1 MTFIIAEI
9 GVNHNNN
16 LEYSKKLIDFC
27 SSNNVNAVKFQTF
40 RAEKLAQKSTPKVL
54 YQKKNKNDKENHF
67 DMLKKLE
74 LSKQDHFILKK
85 YCEKKNIEFIST
97 PYDIESAKFLI
108 SLKLKTIKVASAD
121 LTDYFLHDFLSKTK
135 KKIILSTGMSNLKNI
150 KDTLSLYKNFHNNKI
165 SLLHC
170 VSNYPCSN
178 SSLNLNCIEILKKF
192 GHDVGFSDHSKD
204 HLSSSIAISK
214 GARIIEKH
222 ITLDNNLPGPDHKAS
237 LNLKDFKEF
246 LNQIKKTNTM
256 LGNFKKQIQEEE
268 KEMLKISRKSPY
280 YVGNFLKEK
289 KIQKKDIIMLRPFT
303 GFKFIDF
310 KKIINKKLKKNV
322 KKNQK
327 ISFKNFIKKR

>member
-135 KKIILSTGMSNLKNI
+135 KKLFYQQGCLI
-150 KDTLSLYKNFHNNKI
+150 
-165 SLLHC
+165 
-170 VSNYPCSN
+170 
-178 SSLNLNCIEILKKF
+178 
-192 GHDVGFSDHSKD
+192 
-204 HLSSSIAISK
+204 
-214 GARIIEKH
+214 
-222 ITLDNNLPGPDHKAS
+222 
-237 LNLKDFKEF
+237 
-246 LNQIKKTNTM
+246 
-256 LGNFKKQIQEEE
+256 
-268 KEMLKISRKSPY
+268 
-280 YVGNFLKEK
+280 
-289 KIQKKDIIMLRPFT
+289 
-303 GFKFIDF
+303 
-310 KKIINKKLKKNV
+310 
-322 KKNQK
+322 
-327 ISFKNFIKKR
+327 

>member
-27 SSNNVNAVKFQTF
+27 SSNNVDAVKFQTF
-40 RAEKLAQKSTPKVL
+40 KAEKLAQKNTPKVL
-54 YQKKNKNDKENHF
+54 YQKINKDDNENHF

-74 LSKQDHFILKK
+74 LSKKDHFILKK

-150 KDTLSLYKNFHNNKI
+150 KETLALYKKGFNNKI

-192 GHDVGFSDHSKD
+192 GYEIGFSDHSKD

-214 GARIIEKH
+214 GAKIIEKH
-222 ITLDNNLPGPDHKAS
+222 ITLDNNLPGPDHRTA

-246 LNQIKKTNTM
+246 LNQIKKTNIM
-256 LGNFKKQIQEEE
+256 LGNSAKQIQKEE

-280 YVGNFLKEK
+280 YVANFLKEK
-289 KIQKKDIIMLRPFT
+289 KLQKKDIIMLRPFT
-303 GFKFIDF
+303 GFKFLDF

-327 ISFKNFIKKR
+327 ISIKDFY

>member
-27 SSNNVNAVKFQTF
+27 ASQKVDAVKFQTF
-40 RAEKLAQKSTPKVL
+40 KAENLAQKYTPKVL
-54 YQKKNKNDKENHF
+54 YQKNNTNDNENHF

-74 LSKQDHFILKK
+74 LSKKDHFILKK
-85 YCEKKNIEFIST
+85 YCEKKKIEFIST
-97 PYDIESAKFLI
+97 PYDVESAKFLI

-121 LTDYFLHDFLSKTK
+121 LTDFFLHDFLSKTK
-135 KKIILSTGMSNLKNI
+135 KKIILSTGMSNLRNI
-150 KDTLSLYKNFHNNKI
+150 QDTLTLYKKNHNQKV

-178 SSLNLNCIEILKKF
+178 SSLNLNSLEALKKF
-192 GHDVGFSDHSKD
+192 GYEVGFSDHSKD
-204 HLSSSIAISK
+204 HLSSALAIAK
-214 GARIIEKH
+214 GAKIIEKH
-222 ITLDNNLPGPDHKAS
+222 ITLDNNFPGPDHKTS

-246 LNQIKKTNTM
+246 LNQIKKTNIM
-256 LGNFKKQIQEEE
+256 LGSSQKRIQKEE

-280 YVGNFLKEK
+280 YNGNFFKEK
-289 KIQKKDIIMLRPFT
+289 KIQKENIIMLRPFT
-303 GFKFIDF
+303 GFDFSDF
-310 KKIINKKLKKNV
+310 KKIINKKLKKKV

-327 ISFKNFIKKR
+327 ISIKDFLI